1 MRKDENG
8 KKRNNKSSFSDE
20 DKEDAM
26 KRALLEQRYLENY
39 KNLYRL
45 RNALYVRYR
54 DLLNKKVQKQRI
66 QIQMSDLRFK
76 QNLEQQ
82 GKRKNDKT
90 SPKMRKDENGKK
102 RNNKS
107 SFSDEDKEDA
117 MKRALLE
124 QRYLENYKNL
134 YRLRNALYVRYRDLL
149 NKKVQKQRIQIQMSD
164 LRFKQNLEQQGKRK
178 GIPEHQVPYCKLSH
192 DAKYLKS
199 IPQSSNYLI
208 IGLQNE
214 LTRHGILKNQQDYE
228 DFWTLILEGTHS
240 SQLKE
245 KLQDIKLKMLAAKSF
260 PSHPVVRTGAAQ
272 SANVLLT
279 NRCGQLKTSSASLP
293 RSVFCQPPTP
303 HPSKYTKDQKETE
316 QIFPKL
322 LLSWLSELQKRP
334 EEQSRTQELNKLC
347 KRTKKNFHYERHL
360 IYLHHMYHVG
370 LLNMTSSKR
379 LLEKNGQ
386 FAVAEN
392 EHNVHDLMKYL
403 FPSHRKQPENSS
415 TERGTEEST
424 FPILLDRKQQ
434 EQCHRG
440 FSKTCLVYKEMKNN
454 SKEKQYENE
463 GAVESLGDQK
473 CRNNAFVPRKMITLP
488 LSMEDVVLNN
498 PVVEAKSTVTYW
510 TNYVDKES
518 IF

>member
-1 MRKDENG
+1 MATSLQLYKKSTFPPLLNIYQLPHCRNQNDKNPKKMMMKDDNG

-26 KRALLEQRYLENY
+26 KRALLEQRHLENY

-45 RNALYVRYR
+45 RNAMYVRYR

-66 QIQMSDLRFK
+66 QIQMSDLNFK

-82 GKRKNDKT
+82 GRKKC
-90 SPKMRKDENGKK
+90 
-102 RNNKS
+102 
-107 SFSDEDKEDA
+107 
-117 MKRALLE
+117 
-124 QRYLENYKNL
+124 
-134 YRLRNALYVRYRDLL
+134 
-149 NKKVQKQRIQIQMSD
+149 
-164 LRFKQNLEQQGKRK
+164 
-178 GIPEHQVPYCKLSH
+178 IPGHQVPYCKLSH

-228 DFWTLILEGTHS
+228 DFWTLILEGSHGS
-240 SQLKE
+240 RLKE
-245 KLQDIKLKMLAAKSF
+245 KLQDIKLKMVAAKSF
-260 PSHPVVRTGAAQ
+260 PSRPVVRTGAAQ
-272 SANVLLT
+272 SANVLLS

-293 RSVFCQPPTP
+293 GSVSCQPPAH
-303 HPSKYTKDQKETE
+303 HPSKHTKAEGETE

-334 EEQSRTQELNKLC
+334 EEQSRTQEVSKPC
-347 KRTKKNFHYERHL
+347 KRTRKHFHHDRHL
-360 IYLHHMYHVG
+360 IYLHHMYHLA
-370 LLNMTSSKR
+370 LLHMTSSKR

-386 FAVAEN
+386 FAVAEK
-392 EHNVHDLMKYL
+392 EHSVHDLMEYM
-403 FPSHRKQPENSS
+403 FPSHHKQPGNSS
-415 TERGTEEST
+415 TERGIEEST
-424 FPILLDRKQQ
+424 FPILLDRKQN

-440 FSKTCLVYKEMKNN
+440 FSKTCIIFKEMKNN
-454 SKEKQYENE
+454 SKEKQHENK
-463 GAVESLGDQK
+463 GAVEILEDQK
-473 CRNNAFVPRKMITLP
+473 YNNSAFAPHEMITVP
-488 LSMEDVVLNN
+488 LTMEDVVLNN

-510 TNYVDKES
+510 TNYVDKEES